1 LGSNDYHRGDRF
13 DGLIFQNHSPR
24 TSGHHDQWFRPAYL
38 GYDSFWNR
46 PSRRH
51 VWFSADTDF
60 LEGLGLM
67 GITGIVFIIHMPTGN
82 SIGMAIVVFVLAAT
96 VTGLRGRNFA
106 CTASKLF
113 GN

>member
-1 LGSNDYHRGDRF
+1 
-13 DGLIFQNHSPR
+13 
-24 TSGHHDQWFRPAYL
+24 
-38 GYDSFWNR
+38 
-46 PSRRH
+46 
-51 VWFSADTDF
+51 
-60 LEGLGLM
+60 M

-106 CTASKLF
+106 RTASKLF